1 MKRLPMQ
8 RQTLALLA
16 VIIPLVALFVYVT
29 LRSGPLAP
37 VAVTVATVGEQS
49 IAPGLF
55 GLGVVEAR
63 HTYKIGPTFAGRLRR
78 LAVDVGDRVT
88 AGQVMGEM
96 DPVDLDDRIRA
107 QEATL
112 RRVDAGLRDA
122 ESRQRYAQ
130 AQARRYEQLLV
141 ARSTSEEIVAAR
153 QQELQ
158 TADAA
163 LAASREDLARARA
176 DREAL
181 LAQKGNLR
189 LVAPVDGL
197 VVARDADPGS
207 TVVAGQAVVELIE
220 PGSLWL
226 NVRFDQSSAQGLR
239 AGLAARVVLR
249 SRTGRP
255 LAGRVLRVEPRS
267 DAVTEETL
275 ARVVFDALPDPL
287 PPVGE
292 LAEVTVA
299 LPALPSSRVVP
310 NAAVQRAD
318 GKTGVWQV
326 ENGALRF
333 TPVTLGAA
341 DLEGHVQ
348 VRDGLRTGD
357 RVVVFSAKALG
368 AGSRIKVVDRIP
380 GASR

>member
-16 VIIPLVALFVYVT
+16 VIVPLLALFVYVV

-37 VAVTVATVGEQS
+37 VSVTVATVGEQS

-55 GLGVVEAR
+55 GLGIVEAR
-63 HTYKIGPTFAGRLRR
+63 YTYRIGPTFAGRVRR
-78 LAVDVGDRVT
+78 LAVDVGDRVR

-112 RRVDAGLRDA
+112 NRLAAGLRDA
-122 ESRQRYAQ
+122 EARQRYAQ
-130 AQARRYEQLLV
+130 TQARRYEQLLV

-158 TADAA
+158 GADAA
-163 LAASREDLARARA
+163 LAAAREDLARGRA
-176 DREAL
+176 DRNAL
-181 LAQKGNLR
+181 LAQKANLR
-189 LVAPVDGL
+189 LVAPADGL
-197 VVARDADPGS
+197 VTARSADPGT
-207 TVVAGQAVVELIE
+207 TVVAGQAVLELID
-220 PGSLWL
+220 PKSLWI
-226 NVRFDQSSAQGLR
+226 NVRFDQGSAQGLR

-249 SRTGRP
+249 SRSGVPLTGR
-255 LAGRVLRVEPRS
+255 VVRVEPRA

-275 ARVVFDALPDPL
+275 ARVVFDAVPDPL

-299 LPALPSSRVVP
+299 LAALSAAAVIP
-310 NAAVQRAD
+310 NAAVQRVD
-318 GKTGVWQV
+318 GKPGVWQV
-326 ENGALRF
+326 VQGTKRF

-341 DLEGHVQ
+341 DLEGNVQ
-348 VRDGLRTGD
+348 VRDGLRPGD
-357 RVVVFSAKALG
+357 RVVVYSAKALK
-368 AGSRIKVVDRIP
+368 AGSRITVVDRIP
-380 GASR
+380 GAPR

>member
-16 VIIPLVALFVYVT
+16 VIVPLLALFVYVT

-55 GLGVVEAR
+55 GIGVVEAR
-63 HTYKIGPTFAGRLRR
+63 YTYKIGPTFAGRVKR
-78 LAVDVGDRVT
+78 LAVDVGDRVR

-112 RRVDAGLRDA
+112 ERASAGLRDA
-122 ESRQRYAQ
+122 EARQRYAQ
-130 AQARRYEQLLV
+130 TQARRYEQLLV
-141 ARSTSEEIVAAR
+141 ARSTSEEIVAAK

-158 TADAA
+158 VADGA
-163 LAASREDLARARA
+163 LAAAREDLARTRA
-176 DREAL
+176 DRQAL
-181 LAQKGNLR
+181 LAQKENLR

-197 VVARDADPGS
+197 VAARDADPGS
-207 TVVAGQAVVELIE
+207 TVVAGQAVVELID
-220 PGSLWL
+220 PKSLWI
-226 NVRFDQSSAQGLR
+226 NVRFDQSSAQGLH
-239 AGLAARVVLR
+239 AGLSARVVLR
-249 SRTGRP
+249 SRAGQP
-255 LAGRVLRVEPRS
+255 LAGHVLRVEPRA

-299 LPALPSSRVVP
+299 LSALSSSTVIP

-326 ENGALRF
+326 VNGALRF
-333 TPVTLGAA
+333 APVALGAA
-341 DLEGHVQ
+341 DLEGYVQ

-357 RVVVFSAKALG
+357 RVVVYSGKALK

-380 GASR
+380 GAPR

>member
-1 MKRLPMQ
+1 
-8 RQTLALLA
+8 
-16 VIIPLVALFVYVT
+16 
-29 LRSGPLAP
+29 
-37 VAVTVATVGEQS
+37 VGEQS

-63 HTYKIGPTFAGRLRR
+63 YTYKIGPTFAGRLKR
-78 LAVDVGDRVT
+78 LAVDVGDRVK

-96 DPVDLDDRIRA
+96 DPVDLDDRLRA

-130 AQARRYEQLLV
+130 VQARRYEQLLV

-158 TADAA
+158 SADAA
-163 LAASREDLARARA
+163 LAVMREDLSRARS
-176 DREAL
+176 DRDAL

-197 VVARDADPGS
+197 VAARDADPGS
-207 TVVAGQAVVELIE
+207 TVVAGQAVVELID
-220 PGSLWL
+220 PRSLWL
-226 NVRFDQSSAQGLR
+226 NVRFDQSSAQGLQ
-239 AGLAARVVLR
+239 AGLATRLVLR
-249 SRTGRP
+249 SRTGQP
-255 LAGRVLRVEPRS
+255 LAGHVFRVEPRA

-275 ARVVFDALPDPL
+275 ARVVFDAPPNPL
-287 PPVGE
+287 PSVSE

-299 LPALPSSRVVP
+299 LPALTSSTVIP
-310 NAAVQRAD
+310 NAAVQRVD

-326 ENGALRF
+326 VNGALRF
-333 TPVTLGAA
+333 APVTLGAA

-348 VRDGLRTGD
+348 VIDGLRIGD
-357 RVVVFSAKALG
+357 RVVVYSGKALK
-368 AGSRIKVVDRIP
+368 AGVSIKVVDRVP
-380 GASR
+380 GAPR